1 MQYINFIQ
9 DPSND
14 YPGETIAYLKLCGIS
29 IAAAIIIGVLLGALV
44 SRNAI
49 VAFLAVNLS
58 GLIRAIP
65 IIAIFLMFVPTLG
78 IGFKPAI
85 IALIILGIPPILL
98 NTYTGIRG
106 VEPAMIDAAKGMG
119 MTTLQIATR
128 IQAPLVTPLVA
139 AGIRTSAVQIVA
151 TATLG
156 GFIAAGGYGDYII
169 DAINVGNN
177 TELIVGA
184 VSVAILAIFVEVFM
198 SWLQSALT
206 PQGSKYRS
214 RWRQPKHDTVSCG
227 TLILHT
233 FIGLVIL
240 RRKKWFFSDAHQE
253 RSFYCCSLSF
263 PCSSCQHAVVLQVEA
278 LRLPLARPPRPQKYR

>member
-14 YPGETIAYLKLCGIS
+14 YLGETIAYLKLCGFS

-49 VAFLAVNLS
+49 AAFLAVNLS

-65 IIAIFLMFVPTLG
+65 IIAIFLTFVPTLG

-106 VEPAMIDAAKGMG
+106 VDPAMIDAAKGMG

-156 GFIAAGGYGDYII
+156 GFIAAGGYGDYIV

-206 PQGSKYRS
+206 PQGLK
-214 RWRQPKHDTVSCG
+214 V
-227 TLILHT
+227 
-233 FIGLVIL
+233 
-240 RRKKWFFSDAHQE
+240 QE
-253 RSFYCCSLSF
+253 
-263 PCSSCQHAVVLQVEA
+263 QVA
-278 LRLPLARPPRPQKYR
+278 TAKA

>member
-14 YPGETIAYLKLCGIS
+14 FLGETTAYLKLCGFS

-49 VAFLAVNLS
+49 VAFIAVNLS

-65 IIAIFLMFVPTLG
+65 IIAIFLTFVPTLG

-106 VEPAMIDAAKGMG
+106 VDPAMIEAAKGMG

-139 AGIRTSAVQIVA
+139 AGIRTSAVQVVA

-156 GFIAAGGYGDYII
+156 GFIAAGGYGDYIV

-206 PQGSKYRS
+206 PQGLK
-214 RWRQPKHDTVSCG
+214 V
-227 TLILHT
+227 
-233 FIGLVIL
+233 
-240 RRKKWFFSDAHQE
+240 QE
-253 RSFYCCSLSF
+253 
-263 PCSSCQHAVVLQVEA
+263 QVA
-278 LRLPLARPPRPQKYR
+278 TAKA